1 MFVVA
6 KSSVLVVG
14 IESKARL
21 LREIDIDVITRK
33 FGALAARSLKTE
45 NIQGIIARWN
55 LPDMYDGK
63 FFKGLKRIK
72 PYMPT
77 IAVIDSG
84 NNQQEISARSLG
96 VSAVITEGIDGSDFK
111 RLVCNL
117 MGFERTELIK
127 QKLFVFE
134 K

>member
-6 KSSVLVVG
+6 KPSVLVVG
-14 IESKARL
+14 VEGKARL
-21 LREIDIDVITRK
+21 LRELDVNVVTRK

-45 NIQGIIARWN
+45 NIQGVIATWN

-63 FFKGLKRIK
+63 FFRGLKRIK

-77 IAVIDSG
+77 VAVIDSG
-84 NNQQEISARSLG
+84 DDQQEIAARSLG
-96 VSAVITEGIDGSDFK
+96 VSAVITEGIDGFDFK

-117 MGFERTELIK
+117 MGFERTEIIN
-127 QKLFVFE
+127 QQLFVLG

>member
-6 KSSVLVVG
+6 KPSVLVIG
-14 IESKARL
+14 IEGKARL
-21 LREIDIDVITRK
+21 LRELDIEVIARK

-45 NIQGIIARWN
+45 NIQGVIARWN

-84 NNQQEISARSLG
+84 DNQQEIAARSLG
-96 VSAVITEGIDGSDFK
+96 VSAVITEGIDESDFK

-117 MGFERTELIK
+117 MGFERTELMN
-127 QKLFVFE
+127 QQLFVFG